1 MRILVVGETCLDV
14 FKYGS
19 CDRLAPEAPV
29 PVFTPT
35 ECQSNPGMAMHV
47 MKNVESLGV
56 DCSILTNSNWKDVK
70 KIRYVDDRTNQM
82 FIRID
87 ENDNL
92 IKRGDVNSINF
103 SNYDAIIVS
112 DYNKGFLKE
121 DDLDFI
127 FNNHPLT
134 FLDTKK
140 VLGDWAL
147 NAKFIKINSLEYA
160 ASKDYLGAAY
170 KEKLIVTTG
179 KHGCRYNNK
188 SYAVDQVEIKDFSG
202 AGDTFVAALTVS
214 YLKDKNISKAI
225 RFANE
230 CSTKVV
236 QRRGVSIV

>member
-56 DCSILTNSNWKDVK
+56 KCSILTNSNWEDVK

-82 FIRID
+82 FIRI
-87 ENDNL
+87 
-92 IKRGDVNSINF
+92 
-103 SNYDAIIVS
+103 
-112 DYNKGFLKE
+112 
-121 DDLDFI
+121 DLDFI

-147 NAKFIKINSLEYA
+147 KAKFIKINSL
-160 ASKDYLGAAY
+160 
-170 KEKLIVTTG
+170 
-179 KHGCRYNNK
+179 
-188 SYAVDQVEIKDFSG
+188 
-202 AGDTFVAALTVS
+202 
-214 YLKDKNISKAI
+214 
-225 RFANE
+225 
-230 CSTKVV
+230 
-236 QRRGVSIV
+236 